1 MAVREQSDSDTTFT
15 IPIDFNDGTSMEATA
30 FNADNKDA
38 PVCICLPAM
47 GVRAEYYKVLAMNL
61 ANQGITV
68 VTCDLRG
75 HGQSSIRADRQT
87 NFGYAE
93 ILNIDLPTIIAKV
106 KNRLDCKKV
115 LIMGHSLGGQIGLL
129 YASQST
135 DVEGVIMIASGSNWY
150 RNMSSSWKRNGRYVG
165 YYAIKMLNM
174 LFGYFPG
181 TKFKFAG
188 TEARQLITDW
198 LHESLTGKYRVEGS
212 TLDYE
217 ALLFNTRLHVL
228 FVSFKGDTYVTE
240 LCSLY
245 LASKLQSAHVE
256 HVSLSPESVGLKQ
269 ACHFRWASRPEII
282 VEKICDWQQNLPQ
295 TN

>member
-1 MAVREQSDSDTTFT
+1 
-15 IPIDFNDGTSMEATA
+15 
-30 FNADNKDA
+30 
-38 PVCICLPAM
+38 
-47 GVRAEYYKVLAMNL
+47 
-61 ANQGITV
+61 
-68 VTCDLRG
+68 
-75 HGQSSIRADRQT
+75 
-87 NFGYAE
+87 
-93 ILNIDLPTIIAKV
+93 
-106 KNRLDCKKV
+106 
-115 LIMGHSLGGQIGLL
+115 MGHSLGGQIGLL

-150 RNMSSSWKRNGRYVG
+150 RNMSSSWKRYSRYVG

-174 LFGYFPG
+174 FFGYFPG

-198 LHESLTGKYRVEGS
+198 LHESLTGKYSVEGS

-217 ALLFNTRLHVL
+217 ALLLNTRLPVL
-228 FVSFKGDTYVTE
+228 FVSLAGDTYVTE
-240 LCSLY
+240 SCSLY

-282 VEKICDWQQNLPQ
+282 AEKIHDWQQNYLRRIS
-295 TN
+295 